1 MLKAK
6 ESVSFRK
13 LTATPRSAQPPK
25 KSFFFCITDA
35 GRFDPNQLV
44 DVDAAPKFFLT

>member
-25 KSFFFCITDA
+25 KSFFFALPMQGGLIQI
-35 GRFDPNQLV
+35 NSLM
-44 DVDAAPKFFLT
+44 